1 MKTTLLILLSFFM
14 LTACTEEDLNK
25 ILNDT
30 GSLTNEEVINGLKE
44 ALSVGTDTSVSI
56 LNKLDGY
63 YRDSIVKILLPPE
76 AQVIYSRLSSIPGGN
91 LLLEQTL
98 VSMNRAA
105 EDAASEAKPIFV
117 NAITSITIED
127 GFGILNGNDTSAT
140 AYLYGKT
147 FQPLKATFAPK
158 IQTSLDKKLVFNLS
172 AETIYSNLITA
183 YNTASLNG
191 ILYEKIT
198 TNTLSEH
205 VTSKA
210 LTGLFIKVADQE
222 KQIRKDPLARVTE
235 LLQKVFGSKK

>member
-1 MKTTLLILLSFFM
+1 MKNTLLIIWSFFL
-14 LTACTEEDLNK
+14 LTSCTEEDLNK
-25 ILNDT
+25 VFGDT
-30 GSLTNEEVINGLKE
+30 GALTNEEVILGLKE
-44 ALSVGTDTSVSI
+44 ALSIGTDTSVSI

-76 AQVIYSRLSSIPGGN
+76 AQVIYSRLSSIPGGD

-98 VSMNRAA
+98 ISMNRAA
-105 EDAASEAKPIFV
+105 EDAASEAKPIFM
-117 NAITSITIED
+117 NAITGITIED

-172 AETIYSNLITA
+172 TEDIYGNLITA

-191 ILYEKIT
+191 ILFDKIT
-198 TNTLSEH
+198 TNTLGEH
-205 VTSKA
+205 VTAKA
-210 LTGLFIKVADQE
+210 LNGLFIKVADQE
-222 KQIRKDPLARVTE
+222 KQIRKNPLARVTE
-235 LLQKVFGSKK
+235 ILRKVFGSK

>member
-1 MKTTLLILLSFFM
+1 MMKTTLLILLSFFM

-117 NAITSITIED
+117 NAITSITIWL
-127 GFGILNGNDTSAT
+127 G
-140 AYLYGKT
+140 
-147 FQPLKATFAPK
+147 
-158 IQTSLDKKLVFNLS
+158 
-172 AETIYSNLITA
+172 
-183 YNTASLNG
+183 
-191 ILYEKIT
+191 
-198 TNTLSEH
+198 
-205 VTSKA
+205 
-210 LTGLFIKVADQE
+210 
-222 KQIRKDPLARVTE
+222 
-235 LLQKVFGSKK
+235 